1 MKGLVHLGW
10 LKKPKPLIS
19 AKPLRM
25 AESPRYLFLKNLKDP
40 CLGLGDDF
48 KSYFIILGVSPKVFI
63 KSLTLLAA
71 LLQLSLFKDL
81 ITTFVPITP
90 DLNHG

>member
-19 AKPLRM
+19 VKPLRM
-25 AESPRYLFLKNLKDP
+25 AESHHYLFLKNLKDP
-40 CLGLGDDF
+40 CLGLGDDY
-48 KSYFIILGVSPKVFI
+48 KNYFIMLGVSPKVFI
-63 KSLTLLAA
+63 KSLTFFAA
-71 LLQLSLFKDL
+71 LLQFSLFKDL

-90 DLNHG
+90 NLNHG